1 MRGRALALLALVSV
15 LGCGGTQPPSPPP
28 ATAAPAAPAAPAVP
42 AFADREWE
50 LVVLGPDTPPPS
62 GRSVTMLFDSGSR
75 RAAGSAGCNRYSAA
89 YTLRGEVLTFGPAA
103 ATRMACPDGMEFEGS
118 FFGMLTQVTAYEV
131 TGSTLVL
138 RGADGPLARFEAR

>member
-1 MRGRALALLALVSV
+1 MPARTIALLALVSMV
-15 LGCGGTQPPSPPP
+15 GCGATPPP
-28 ATAAPAAPAAPAVP
+28 APPPAAAAPAAPLAP

-50 LVVLGPDTPPPS
+50 LVVLGLDTRPPS
-62 GRSVTMLFDSGSR
+62 GRPVTMRFDSGSR

-89 YTLRGEVLTFGPAA
+89 YTLRGEGLTFGPAA
-103 ATRMACPDGMEFEGS
+103 ATKMACPDGMEFES
-118 FFGMLTQVTAYEV
+118 AFFGMLTQVMAYEA